1 MSSTS
6 HQREIKDLAAAGLN
20 PILSSKYGGSSTPG
34 GAMAQIADTHTPA
47 AASAQARA
55 QQTMQLTQMASQVN
69 LQRAQANKVTA
80 ETANVKKV
88 GEQIQATT
96 VNLGQTQKK
105 IVADVASLKQM
116 TTNNAVREKILE
128 IEKRIKFLNP
138 KNLLSVGGEKI
149 IAELAPLLNEGGPD
163 WKATIMRVI
172 SQFLGTTTEPDPR
185 KKSAPISSKGE
196 LMKTGT
202 STTPALSP
210 SRIRTGATGQKRT
223 QISFPEMGRTKQ
235 AGKDACDINKIM
247 HRYIKQGVIEH
258 VNKNEGQYLEN
269 TGIDFR
275 EALELVANARD
286 TFAELPSQVRAQFD
300 NDPARFMDYVQN
312 PANVELLKKGL
323 AEPEPSTEPKPA
335 ETAETVEPAK
345 VSP

>member
-1 MSSTS
+1 
-6 HQREIKDLAAAGLN
+6 
-20 PILSSKYGGSSTPG
+20 
-34 GAMAQIADTHTPA
+34 
-47 AASAQARA
+47 
-55 QQTMQLTQMASQVN
+55 
-69 LQRAQANKVTA
+69 
-80 ETANVKKV
+80 
-88 GEQIQATT
+88 
-96 VNLGQTQKK
+96 
-105 IVADVASLKQM
+105 
-116 TTNNAVREKILE
+116 
-128 IEKRIKFLNP
+128 
-138 KNLLSVGGEKI
+138 
-149 IAELAPLLNEGGPD
+149 
-163 WKATIMRVI
+163 
-172 SQFLGTTTEPDPR
+172 
-185 KKSAPISSKGE
+185 
-196 LMKTGT
+196 MKTGT